1 MSGSD
6 ASSSSVSVV
15 MPNALV
21 RADDGTFTPAGDFNA
36 AGKLVMPSPPKVL
49 TTVTFE
55 SGLLKM
61 VGATEVKANSNASI
75 KIALMPPAGSP
86 FDPTVALDDPLSFD
100 FSFFGTSN
108 FASAFEV
115 KDIDQDGYAAG
126 SLTGLSIDETGL
138 IRGQYSNGRSVV
150 AGQIMLTTFP
160 AVNGLKEVS
169 PSIFKA
175 TDGAGIARTGSPGA
189 SVFGTIRSQSLEE
202 ANVDMATELV
212 KLMVQQRNYQA
223 NAQSI
228 RAQDEILTTTI
239 QMSR

>member
-1 MSGSD
+1 
-6 ASSSSVSVV
+6 
-15 MPNALV
+15 
-21 RADDGTFTPAGDFNA
+21 
-36 AGKLVMPSPPKVL
+36 
-49 TTVTFE
+49 
-55 SGLLKM
+55 
-61 VGATEVKANSNASI
+61 
-75 KIALMPPAGSP
+75 
-86 FDPTVALDDPLSFD
+86 
-100 FSFFGTSN
+100 
-108 FASAFEV
+108 
-115 KDIDQDGYAAG
+115 
-126 SLTGLSIDETGL
+126 
-138 IRGQYSNGRSVV
+138 
-150 AGQIMLTTFP
+150 MLTTFP